1 MYRRAVEPANRIVLK
16 MMASFPLWPALVF
29 FTTILA
35 FALWRIQTTWELKQ
49 SVKEMLR
56 QSGHHNGKAF
66 HREDWVD
73 LPEPVQRYFDHV
85 LKEGQLY
92 INRVR
97 LKHNGTIKTGL
108 DKNWTKITGE
118 EYFTTANP
126 GMIWI
131 GRTRFFTAIDRFA
144 KGDGQLLVKLLGI
157 FRVVNAHGEA
167 FTQAELL
174 RWLGESVWF
183 PTNLLPSEHLQ
194 WTPIDYFN
202 ARLDYNF
209 GDCHLWYNVGFDK
222 NGEIIQ
228 LETQRYR
235 DAKNLDTWIGKLS
248 HYKRHHNMLIPT
260 VMEASW
266 RIDDLDFPYARFK
279 LTHIDYGKRKPL

>member
-1 MYRRAVEPANRIVLK
+1 
-16 MMASFPLWPALVF
+16 MAALFLLWPALVF
-29 FTTILA
+29 LAIVLA
-35 FALWRIQTTWELKQ
+35 FALWRIQMAWELKQ

-66 HREDWVD
+66 HREDLVD

-97 LKHNGTIKTGL
+97 LRHNGTMKTGL
-108 DKNWTKITGE
+108 DKRWTKITGE

-144 KGDGQLLVKLLGI
+144 KGKGNLLVKLLGI
-157 FRVVNAHGEA
+157 FKVVNAKGEA

-183 PTNLLPSEHLQ
+183 PTNLLPSEYLQ
-194 WTPIDYFN
+194 WTPIDYFT
-202 ARLDYNF
+202 ARLDYNY
-209 GDCHLWYNVGFDK
+209 GGLHVWYTVRFDK

-248 HYKRHHNMLIPT
+248 RYKRHHNMLIPT
-260 VMEASW
+260 VIEASW
-266 RIDDLDFPYARFK
+266 RLSNLDYPYARFK
-279 LTHIDYGKRKPL
+279 LTHIDYGKRKPF